1 MITMNMVDTD
11 DDATPFQATAQG
23 LVVYDGY
30 PVNYEIWMEY
40 GRSLRKVQGS
50 LRWCIGDWL
59 NYGELAYGEAY
70 SQALNDWPDYALS
83 SLQKCKYVAGTFPIA
98 ERRPGVTWSA
108 HADVAKL
115 PPAARS
121 KWLDK
126 LEAGMTREDLR
137 LALNG
142 HGSAEQHACPE
153 CGKMHRRKNES

>member
-1 MITMNMVDTD
+1 MTD
-11 DDATPFQATAQG
+11 RSIIPAISSGPFLATPIG
-23 LVVYDGY
+23 LVVDDKTA
-30 PVNYEIWMEY
+30 PVTIEMWQQY
-40 GRSLRKVQGS
+40 GAALRHIQGA

-59 NYGELAYGEAY
+59 RYGEWAYGEMYA
-70 SQALNDWPDYALS
+70 QALDLWPEYS
-83 SLQKCKYVAGTFPIA
+83 IGSLQKCKYVADAVPFN

-108 HADVAKL
+108 HADLAKL

-153 CGKMHRRKNES
+153 CGAVHRMAK